1 MGKDEIKG
9 PSLFYSKFSLILAGA
24 LFIVFFWI
32 TYIVIGLRSNG
43 MDEWGIRLSKEVR
56 DPLLTTIMNA
66 ITQLG
71 DVYILVIVVVLIFA
85 GWWNKHR
92 LESLFFLGTLVYG
105 FLGKEILKRT
115 IMRER
120 PIDVNLIDLPSS
132 WSFPS
137 GHTTFST
144 LFFGMGAYLFW
155 KNQRGRQNAWIW
167 PTIGIA
173 IPLLVGCSRIYLG
186 VHFFSDVVAAWL
198 YSSGCILV
206 SAYLYE
212 KRLATRGVLSTH
224 KNK

>member
-1 MGKDEIKG
+1 MKKDRMQDAS
-9 PSLFYSKFSLILAGA
+9 PFHSRFSLLIAA
-24 LFIVFFWI
+24 ILFIAFFWI
-32 TYIVIGLRSNG
+32 TYLVIGLGSSV
-43 MDEWGIRLSKEVR
+43 MDEWGIMMSKEVR
-56 DPLLTTIMNA
+56 KPYLTIIMHA

-71 DVYILVIVVVLIFA
+71 DVYILVIVVVLFVT
-85 GWWNKHR
+85 GWWKKHR
-92 LESLFFLGTLVYG
+92 VESWFFLGTLAFG

-144 LFFGMGAYLFW
+144 LFFGMGAYLLW
-155 KNQRGRQNAWIW
+155 KHQRGRTNAWIW
-167 PTIGIA
+167 PMIGIA

-198 YSSGCILV
+198 YSAGCILV

-212 KRLATRGVLSTH
+212 RRQLRAL
-224 KNK
+224 N